1 MLIIIIIKTLEV
13 YLLVNSL
20 GIPLCRGHLILKLL
34 SNLSDSKYQII
45 QMLIIINPTW
55 YKHKVKCNLSDSYKM
70 GSIITTIIKGILINK
85 KDIYNRD
92 DQVSQFTEYRE
103 ARLLIIIMG
112 IRWVQVITIVR

>member
-1 MLIIIIIKTLEV
+1 
-13 YLLVNSL
+13 
-20 GIPLCRGHLILKLL
+20 
-34 SNLSDSKYQII
+34 
-45 QMLIIINPTW
+45 
-55 YKHKVKCNLSDSYKM
+55 M

-112 IRWVQVITIVR
+112 IR